1 MMDRQRTPAETALLI
16 ALLLKRSGQE
26 RARISTET
34 LRNLS
39 ARRHIR
45 GAFVH
50 LLIKHLNYLGL
61 ILIEIDR
68 GGYGLISS
76 NALHTAP
83 AISTRKY
90 LLDDLD
96 RLREGN
102 MDFNDIRAELESDVE
117 VDGNDRQRPT
127 QAPLISAHI

>member
-1 MMDRQRTPAETALLI
+1 MDRQHTPAETALLI

-34 LRNLS
+34 LRNVS

-50 LLIKHLNYLGL
+50 LLIEHLKYLGL

-68 GGYGLISS
+68 GGYALIPSS
-76 NALHTAP
+76 ALHAAP
-83 AISTRKY
+83 AISARKY

-96 RLREGN
+96 RLHQGN
-102 MDFNDIRAELESDVE
+102 MDFDDIRAELETDVE
-117 VDGNDRQRPT
+117 VDGNDRRRPT

>member
-1 MMDRQRTPAETALLI
+1 MDRQRTPAETALLI

-68 GGYGLISS
+68 GGYGLIRSS
-76 NALHTAP
+76 ALHAAP
-83 AISTRKY
+83 AISARKY
-90 LLDDLD
+90 LLNDLD
-96 RLREGN
+96 RLRQGN
-102 MDFNDIRAELESDVE
+102 MDFNDIRAELERDVE
-117 VDGNDRQRPT
+117 VDGNDQQRPA